1 MTKARAILVLRLVIG
16 AVFLYAAF
24 TKLRESYLVF
34 AMSIDAYQIL
44 PPDAVLGVARTLPWV
59 ELAVGL
65 WLAIGYRIVPA
76 AITATLILGTFFGIM
91 AFTFSRGVGID
102 CGCFGLGE
110 AMSWKTLLR
119 DGSLVAASAALA
131 WLTWQHSHA
140 SRVPLKQ

>member
-1 MTKARAILVLRLVIG
+1 MNKAGAILVLRLVIG

-34 AMSIDAYQIL
+34 AMSIDSYQLL
-44 PPDAVLGVARTLPWV
+44 PPEAVLGVARTLPWV

-65 WLAIGYRIVPA
+65 WLVIGYRTVLA
-76 AITATLILGTFFGIM
+76 AITATVILGTFFGIM

-131 WLTWQHSHA
+131 WLTWQQPKGRHY
-140 SRVPLKQ
+140 LGQ